1 MSDEYQTRQSLLFR
15 IKERYDESAWEDFV
29 ENYKNYIYKIII
41 SFRVDKHDADDLMQT
56 VLLKLWKK
64 LPEFEYD
71 PGKGKFRYWLG
82 RVTKN
87 FVFKFLNKKKRLG
100 SEDDADDSSFE
111 EENLD
116 PEIHNVIEKEWRLF
130 ISEKA
135 WANISPNFTE
145 KVLKVFLMHADE
157 IEFEQISEELDI
169 EVSAAYVY
177 RHRVQKALLKEIARL
192 EFELG

>member
-1 MSDEYQTRQSLLFR
+1 MR
-15 IKERYDESAWEDFV
+15 IKERYDEEAWEDFV

-41 SFRVDKHDADDLMQT
+41 TFRIDSHDADDLMQT

-87 FVFKFLNKKKRLG
+87 FVFKFLNKKKKLG
-100 SEDDADDSSFE
+100 SEDDAKDSTFE
-111 EENLD
+111 EESSNPD
-116 PEIHNVIEKEWRLF
+116 IDNVIDKEWKIF

-135 WANISPNFTE
+135 WANISPNFSE
-145 KVLKVFLMHADE
+145 AVLQVFLMHADE
-157 IEFEQISEELDI
+157 VEFTEISEKLDI

-192 EFELG
+192 EYELG

>member
-1 MSDEYQTRQSLLFR
+1 MR
-15 IKERYDESAWEDFV
+15 IKERYDDGAWEDFV

-41 SFRVDKHDADDLMQT
+41 TFRVDSHDADDLMQT
-56 VLLKLWKK
+56 VLLKLWQR

-71 PGKGKFRYWLG
+71 PGKGKFRYFVG

-100 SEDDADDSSFE
+100 SEDDADDFSFE
-111 EENLD
+111 EEKSD
-116 PEIHNVIEKEWRLF
+116 PAIDNIIDKEWKLF

-135 WANISPNFTE
+135 WASIAPNYSET
-145 KVLKVFLMHADE
+145 VLQVFLMHADE
-157 IEFEQISEELDI
+157 IDFTEIAEKLELDI
-169 EVSAAYVY
+169 NTAYVY

-192 EFELG
+192 EYELG

>member
-1 MSDEYQTRQSLLFR
+1 MNDDYQTRKSLLLR
-15 IKERYDESAWEDFV
+15 IKERYDENAWEEFV

-41 SFRVDKHDADDLMQT
+41 SFRVDSHDADDLLQT
-56 VLLKLWKK
+56 VLLKLWKR

-71 PGKGKFRYWLG
+71 PGKGKFRYFLG

-87 FVFKFLNKKKRLG
+87 FVFKFLNRKNR
-100 SEDDADDSSFE
+100 SESDEDSDVSVYNE
-111 EENLD
+111 EKFD
-116 PEIHNVIEKEWRLF
+116 PEIDKVIERDWRLF

-135 WANISPNFTE
+135 WANISPNYSET
-145 KVLKVFLMHADE
+145 VLQVFLMHADDMEFKE
-157 IEFEQISEELDI
+157 IAEKLKIDVNS
-169 EVSAAYVY
+169 AYVY